1 MADLGK
7 GRGAW
12 TRAAQA
18 EGDTLYRAAWFDG
31 QRPSVLNMEENT
43 YTAPTE
49 PGPKRFPRVSQI
61 VAEFIH
67 AVFYLADMVRPISY
81 SALADL
87 LPG

>member
-18 EGDTLYRAAWFDG
+18 EGDALYRAAWFDG

-49 PGPKRFPRVSQI
+49 PGPKRFPRVSPDSRG
-61 VAEFIH
+61 IH
-67 AVFYLADMVRPISY
+67 PRR
-81 SALADL
+81 L
-87 LPG
+87 LPCGYGPTDLV